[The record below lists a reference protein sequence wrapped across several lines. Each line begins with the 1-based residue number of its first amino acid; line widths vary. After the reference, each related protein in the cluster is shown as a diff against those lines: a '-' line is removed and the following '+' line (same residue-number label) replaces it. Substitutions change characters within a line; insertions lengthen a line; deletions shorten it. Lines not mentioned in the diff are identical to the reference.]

1 MRRLHCLVMAALL
14 RLRRSSLPDWTQPII
29 SVTSRV
35 ADMPI
40 DGGKSDVERLARGGE
55 VYFESPIAIRPFKS
69 FLQKPLRRFA
79 DGRGL
84 IVREKA
90 VAVELD
96 ENPLRPP
103 ANADAGAAPS
113 AQALGRERVIGR
125 QSAAI
130 NSRRGQSAPAP
141 APIEDQRAGQQNR
154 QRYLCADAQVLPRPV
169 RDGFVEWAPALI

>member
-1 MRRLHCLVMAALL
+1 MAALL
-14 RLRRSSLPDWTQPII
+14 RLRRSRLPDWTQPII
-29 SVTSRV
+29 SVKARLAS
-35 ADMPI
+35 MPI

-55 VYFESPIAIRPFKS
+55 VYFEPPVAIRPFKR

-103 ANADAGAAPS
+103 VNADAGAAPT
-113 AQALGRERVIGR
+113 AQALGRERVTGLK
-125 QSAAI
+125 SAVI
-130 NSRRGQSAPAP
+130 NSRRRQSAPP
-141 APIEDQRAGQQNR
+141 PTPIEIGRAH
-154 QRYLCADAQVLPRPV
+154 V
-169 RDGFVEWAPALI
+169 